1 MDLLLDRRP
10 GVHDLVFI
18 NGECPT
24 TGDLIDVVI
33 QRLYIRLRTFLG
45 EWFLNVE
52 YGMPWLERI
61 LGHKIEK
68 STVDMILQ
76 EQILNETGVKQV
88 LDFSSTLDNQTRE
101 YRCSFRV
108 KIFTGET
115 SGVITI

>member
-10 GVHDLVFI
+10 GVHDLVFV

-52 YGMPWLERI
+52 YGVPWLERI
-61 LGHKIEK
+61 LGHKVEK
-68 STVDMILQ
+68 STVDMIIQ
-76 EQILNETGVKQV
+76 QQILEEDGVKQV
-88 LDFSSTLDNQTRE
+88 LEFNSTLDVSARN
-101 YRCSFRV
+101 YSCSFRV
-108 KIFTGET
+108 RIFSGET
-115 SGVITI
+115 SGIITI